1 MNADR
6 LWQTLRGFW
15 ATRRRLWIV
24 GVGLLVTGLIGLVA
38 YLRWESSDPGLPSVA
53 PVVELHT
60 VSREE
65 LRRVFEGPGTVT
77 YLEKAAITPRI
88 QGRIAHIL
96 VEVGDDVIA
105 GQPLARLETF
115 ELELRHRQALAA
127 LNSARSQHAL
137 AVARLRSARFQV
149 DRQLQELERT
159 QASIVESRAAFL
171 NARRELENKR
181 EIYALGGVSAI
192 ELRGVYAG
200 YLSAMSRYYQA
211 RKNYQ
216 TATVGFRDQDLS
228 GSGIAVPDSVSE
240 RRSAI
245 VEMNTAVSSEEVQV
259 AAAALE
265 SARIEVRSLEA
276 LIEEATIRS
285 PIAGVV
291 ASRELEMGETTTEGQ
306 TVFTVVRMDRLVVST
321 AVPEEDLGSIA
332 VDQAVDLSFDARS
345 GEQRQGTVERLSPLI
360 DPATRT
366 AEVRI
371 ALPNQDRAIRPGMF
385 ARVSI
390 TTAVRDS
397 ALWVPRSALLPATSE
412 DGEVQV
418 FVVQEGL
425 AFLRTIEPGSIFQER
440 VEVLSG
446 LSVGEQVIAG
456 GVLTIQDGMTVQTQS
471 AGDSEGTP

>member
-1 MNADR
+1 
-6 LWQTLRGFW
+6 
-15 ATRRRLWIV
+15 
-24 GVGLLVTGLIGLVA
+24 
-38 YLRWESSDPGLPSVA
+38 
-53 PVVELHT
+53 
-60 VSREE
+60 
-65 LRRVFEGPGTVT
+65 
-77 YLEKAAITPRI
+77 
-88 QGRIAHIL
+88 
-96 VEVGDDVIA
+96 
-105 GQPLARLETF
+105 
-115 ELELRHRQALAA
+115 
-127 LNSARSQHAL
+127 
-137 AVARLRSARFQV
+137 
-149 DRQLQELERT
+149 
-159 QASIVESRAAFL
+159 
-171 NARRELENKR
+171 
-181 EIYALGGVSAI
+181 
-192 ELRGVYAG
+192 
-200 YLSAMSRYYQA
+200 
-211 RKNYQ
+211 
-216 TATVGFRDQDLS
+216 
-228 GSGIAVPDSVSE
+228 
-240 RRSAI
+240 
-245 VEMNTAVSSEEVQV
+245 
-259 AAAALE
+259 
-265 SARIEVRSLEA
+265 
-276 LIEEATIRS
+276 
-285 PIAGVV
+285 
-291 ASRELEMGETTTEGQ
+291 MGETTTEGQ

-332 VDQAVDLSFDARS
+332 IDQAVDLSFDARS